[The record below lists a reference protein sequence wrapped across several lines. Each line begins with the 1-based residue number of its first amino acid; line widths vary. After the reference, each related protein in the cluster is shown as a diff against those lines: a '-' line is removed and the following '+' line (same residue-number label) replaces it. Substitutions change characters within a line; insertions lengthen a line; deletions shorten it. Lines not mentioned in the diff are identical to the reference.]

1 MLINCLLI
9 IGFVVCSLLAVM
21 FFRGGIDT
29 FIDKDGEIEKM
40 YVIKSIKRKKEK
52 AK

>member
-21 FFRGGIDT
+21 FIRVGIDT
-29 FIDKDGEIEKM
+29 LIDKDGEIEKM
-40 YVIKSIKRKKEK
+40 YIIKRINRKMIK
-52 AK
+52 